1 MRWQRRARIVL
12 VIVALATV
20 AGVLATMRKRD
31 DTGGSASVER
41 LDPRAVAE
49 ATGGRTTRASG
60 AEIPG
65 FVDFE
70 HMLTYD
76 DGSVRFVKP
85 KLTNTRSGRG
95 EVLEGDEAT
104 VGPNQSHFVVT
115 GNVVLTTADGLR
127 ATTQEATYSS
137 AEEVVRAPGRVDFS
151 KGATSGSGLGMSYD
165 QRRDVLWLLKDANI
179 AVAPQAGDPGM
190 RIEAGA
196 AAFARRDNYMRFEK
210 GFTARRAG
218 RVIRAESALAHLT
231 EGQALRALE
240 LRERSGIVMEAAASG
255 ALQAMDARDMNLT
268 FAEDGETLQHA
279 VLAGRAVLQFAGQG
293 GAPGRR
299 IAADLIALDL
309 GPDGEVTALAARRD
323 VELSLPAAG
332 DAPARTIR
340 AERMQGAGEA
350 GRGLTEARFTDR
362 VEFREQ
368 VAPDR
373 VRTATARA
381 LDVVLAAD
389 GGVETA
395 RFSGRTVF
403 EDGALTARAPR
414 AEYQIGTG
422 RLQLT
427 GEAQTRPQVQDA
439 RIFVEAVDIALT
451 FDGPRMTATGSVQSV
466 MKPAPRGD
474 AKTADGPRVPGMLKD
489 DQPANVTAATL
500 EYDGGKG
507 HAVYT
512 GGSRLW
518 QGDTAISAE
527 RITIDEGTGDLLA
540 SGGVRS
546 TLVLDQ
552 RDTKTNGRRQVHTLA
567 SAQDLHY
574 EEALRRAT
582 YTTNAHVNG
591 PHGDLRAVKIEMYL
605 LEGGGSLERVEAYDN
620 VSVKAENRTATGA
633 RLTYFAEEEK
643 YVMTGQ
649 VRTVADCRESTGKS
663 LTFYRATDN
672 VLMDGEQQ
680 QRTLSTSGGPCEPA
694 TPE

>member
-1 MRWQRRARIVL
+1 
-12 VIVALATV
+12 
-20 AGVLATMRKRD
+20 
-31 DTGGSASVER
+31 
-41 LDPRAVAE
+41 
-49 ATGGRTTRASG
+49 
-60 AEIPG
+60 
-65 FVDFE
+65 
-70 HMLTYD
+70 
-76 DGSVRFVKP
+76 
-85 KLTNTRSGRG
+85 
-95 EVLEGDEAT
+95 
-104 VGPNQSHFVVT
+104 
-115 GNVVLTTADGLR
+115 
-127 ATTQEATYSS
+127 
-137 AEEVVRAPGRVDFS
+137 
-151 KGATSGSGLGMSYD
+151 
-165 QRRDVLWLLKDANI
+165 
-179 AVAPQAGDPGM
+179 M
-190 RIEAGA
+190 RIDAGA

-218 RVIRAESALAHLT
+218 RVIRAEAALAHLT
-231 EGQALRALE
+231 DGQALRALE

-268 FAEDGETLQHA
+268 FAEDGETLRHA
-279 VLAGRAVLQFAGQG
+279 VLSGSAALQFAGQG

-323 VELSLPAAG
+323 VELSLPASG
-332 DAPARTIR
+332 DAPARSIH
-340 AERMQGAGEA
+340 AERMQGSGEA

-362 VEFREQ
+362 VQFREQ
-368 VAPDR
+368 VAPGR
-373 VRTATARA
+373 VRTATART

-395 RFSGRTVF
+395 RFNGRTVF

-422 RLQLT
+422 RLQLA
-427 GEAQTRPQVQDA
+427 GDGQARPQVQDA
-439 RIFVEAVDIALT
+439 RIFVEAADIALT
-451 FDGPRMTATGSVQSV
+451 FDGPQMTATGSVQSV

-474 AKTADGPRVPGMLKD
+474 AQTADGPRVPGMLKD
-489 DQPANVTAATL
+489 DQPANVTAAAL
-500 EYDGGKG
+500 EYDGAKG

-518 QGDTAISAE
+518 QGDTAISGE
-527 RITIDEGTGDLLA
+527 RITIDEASGDLFA
-540 SGGVRS
+540 SGSVRS

-552 RDTKTNGRRQVHTLA
+552 RDTKTNGRRTVHTLA

-574 EEALRRAT
+574 EEALHRAT

-605 LEGGGSLERVEAYDN
+605 LEGGGSLERVEAYDQ

-633 RLTYFAEEEK
+633 RLTYFADEEK

-694 TPE
+694 TPR